1 MLDICVFWKSIVLNS
16 ANVMVTGSNGFIGGA
31 LVEALL
37 RNGVSVN
44 CPVRSGFLNIS
55 TGGFKFSIHGIDSST
70 DWKQSLK
77 GCSVV
82 VHLAARV
89 HVMNESSQNPLEA
102 FRTVNVEGTK
112 NLARQAASCGVK
124 RFIYLSSIKSC
135 AETSVIGSRF
145 TCASQMHPIDAYG
158 VSKMEAEMA
167 LREISKETGMEV
179 VIIRSPLVYGPGVKA
194 NFAALIRFIRL
205 GIPLPLGGLSKN
217 RRSFVGV
224 DNLVSFIRVCINHP
238 AAAGQTFV
246 VSDGDDMSTKV
257 LVQRLSKAMGR
268 SVRLFNVPPMCLK
281 FILTLMGKR
290 SFYDRLNGTLQVDI
304 SRNLALLG
312 WRPTV
317 SVDEG
322 FMSMLKDDGVR

>member
-1 MLDICVFWKSIVLNS
+1 M
-16 ANVMVTGSNGFIGGA
+16 MVTGASGFVGRA
-31 LVEALL
+31 LVSALVKD
-37 RNGVSVN
+37 GICVS
-44 CPVRSGFLNIS
+44 CPVRPSAQVLLDGVDFHEID
-55 TGGFKFSIHGIDSST
+55 GIDGFT
-70 DWKQSLK
+70 DWDESLRS
-77 GCSVV
+77 CSVV

-89 HVMNESSQNPLEA
+89 HVMKESSQNPLEA

-112 NLARQAASCGVK
+112 NLARQAALCGVK
-124 RFIYLSSIKSC
+124 RFIYLSSVKSC
-135 AETSVIGSRF
+135 AETSVIGSPL
-145 TCASQMHPIDAYG
+145 TCDSEMHPMDAYG

-167 LREISKETGMEV
+167 LSEISKETGMEV

-290 SFYDRLNGTLQVDI
+290 SFFDRLNGTLQVDI